1 MSDSR
6 PDQTPKTQPASAGGP
21 PRPPKKTAR
30 GLGDGFPDDFF
41 GPGVDIV
48 DLQAHDRWQVIEELV
63 SHLVATRKIQSQHRD
78 SLAESIRKRE
88 SSMSTGIGFG
98 VGIPHAS
105 TALVSEVVTV
115 VGRSRQGIQFDAL
128 DSKPVHLVLLFW
140 CQRVS
145 SRSMF
150 TFLRMSRSCFIG
162 RIFAMACRIV
172 LCRI

>member
-21 PRPPKKTAR
+21 SRPPKKTAR
-30 GLGDGFPDDFF
+30 GLGDEFPDDFF
-41 GPGVDIV
+41 GPGVNIV
-48 DLQAHDRWQVIEELV
+48 DLQAQDRWQAIEELV

-105 TALVSEVVTV
+105 TALVSEVVAV

-128 DSKPVHLVLLFW
+128 DSKPVHLVLLFLVPAG
-140 CQRVS
+140 Q
-145 SRSMF
+145 F
-150 TFLRMSRSCFIG
+150 QKHIH
-162 RIFAMACRIV
+162 V
-172 LCRI
+172 LANVAKMLHRQDFRDGLSDRFM